1 MSLEKDEEVVI
12 FEAYLAGSANIFK
25 NLIRIVYLKL
35 LQLKKVTTQTKVSK
49 QAFLKLQR
57 MVYILI
63 LTIKAI
69 F

>member
-25 NLIRIVYLKL
+25 NLIEL
-35 LQLKKVTTQTKVSK
+35 LSQVAPIKKVTTQTKVSNK
-49 QAFLKLQR
+49 LSLNLQR